1 MERTELVRKYLE
13 YQDSGQVDELLG
25 LLTDDVVLVYPM
37 GTSSSKAQVE
47 QALRARPGAFKPE
60 YGEIEVDDETAKV
73 SGKLP
78 PGMPISSVN
87 LSFWF
92 SGELISRIEITMA

>member
-1 MERTELVRKYLE
+1 VDRRELVQKYLE
-13 YQDSGQVDELLG
+13 YQDSGRVDELLG
-25 LLTDDVVLVYPM
+25 LLSDDIVLVYPM

-60 YGEIEVDDETAKV
+60 YGEIEVEGDRAKV

-78 PGMPISSVN
+78 PGMPISAVN
-87 LSFWF
+87 LSFGF
-92 SGELISRIEITMA
+92 SGDLISRIEISMS